1 MLQANVSPTPRGRKP
16 HHRDHARPRSFIAAT
31 VTRER
36 AAVGSLRSGLILDHV
51 ATLTGDV
58 KPGRAGAVTR
68 GGNTARAAGAGI
80 GLAIR
85 DHWGVH
91 EGRAVDLLRKMWR
104 LGYLPGLK
112 APPNEDTAGRALVLL
127 AKITPL
133 VQIVRRGWYRIYA
146 CDPASLPAEVAGAIV
161 NLPLDAASP
170 PEATPE
176 ADDLQGESAATDEVD
191 CWPWPDDLVS
201 SASPVTPEIAG
212 TLAVDDEMDGCGQRS
227 ALRVRGVSRDRS
239 APASGD
245 FEDPAADHH
254 PIERE
259 HPGGLGCAL
268 SGPAEE
274 AQPERTQE
282 AASPAM
288 APMTFSAWLQ
298 AIPAHLRQQ
307 QASRLALSPVPD
319 CEGRSASATIR
330 VRLQQRVSTGSTRQV
345 GSREV
350 AAITRGSIALQRAKL
365 LDERHRPPRFIVHP
379 ALAAFGLAPQPSAE
393 RPTGCQAR
401 WCRENGIEPAGLS
414 RREVVALQA
423 EVNTLVRSTKLW
435 RLLRYHGADVSFQE
449 WSGGRLAEGLESA
462 TRWVGQRFRQ
472 PNRCIEVARDRQRT
486 Q

>member
-16 HHRDHARPRSFIAAT
+16 HHRDHTRPRSFIAAT

-51 ATLTGDV
+51 AALAGGV
-58 KPGRAGAVTR
+58 KPGRVGAVVR
-68 GGNTARAAGAGI
+68 GGDTARVAGAGI
-80 GLAIR
+80 GLAAR
-85 DHWGVH
+85 DRWGVH

-104 LGYLPGLK
+104 LGYLLGLK
-112 APPNEDTAGRALVLL
+112 AAPNEDTAGRALVLL

-146 CDPASLPAEVAGAIV
+146 CDPAFLPAEVAGAII

-170 PEATPE
+170 SEATTE
-176 ADDLQGESAATDEVD
+176 ADDLQAGSAATDEVD

-201 SASPVTPEIAG
+201 SGSPVTPELDG
-212 TLAVDDEMDGCGQRS
+212 NLATDAEMDGPGQRS
-227 ALRVRGVSRDRS
+227 ALRVRGVTRDRS

-245 FEDPAADHH
+245 IEDPAADHH

-274 AQPERTQE
+274 AQPESTQE

-298 AIPAHLRQQ
+298 AIPAHLRQR
-307 QASRLALSPVPD
+307 QASRLALSPVLD

-330 VRLQQRVSTGSTRQV
+330 ARLQQRVSTRSTRQV

-350 AAITRGSIALQRAKL
+350 AAITRGALALRRLEL
-365 LDERHRPPRFIVHP
+365 LDAHLRPPAFVVHP
-379 ALAAFGLAPQPSAE
+379 ALAAFGLAPQPSAV

-401 WCRENGIEPAGLS
+401 WCRENGVEPAGLS
-414 RREVVALQA
+414 RGEVVALQA
-423 EVNTLVRSTKLW
+423 EINTRVRSTKLW
-435 RLLRYHGADVSFQE
+435 RLLRYHGADVSFRE

-462 TRWVGQRFRQ
+462 TRWLKQRGGKA
-472 PNRCIEVARDRQRT
+472 VH
-486 Q
+486 